1 LFNYD
6 GKKYKVPPD
15 IGAYFTFQK
24 NGRTIE
30 EKDWVGDGSKLRE
43 TDTWAIA
50 TDGATI
56 NHTVVFEPSKTRADR
71 VRQTQVLNRRGDTPK
86 SADDPFIGYWVEDRS
101 KSTPYEEKLRRTPQG
116 TESINNDGYKVLLH
130 CDGKDYPLQDAEEG
144 GSDGIRVRE
153 TDGTMVA
160 EFKKHGEVMLTKVT
174 EISADGKTKNV
185 TGKNPKGEEVFKFT
199 LVKVE

>member
-43 TDTWAIA
+43 TDTWAISA
-50 TDGATI
+50 DGATI
-56 NHTVVFEPSKTRADR
+56 NQTVVYEPSKITADR
-71 VRQTQVLNRRGDTPK
+71 IRVTNVFHLRSDTPK
-86 SADDPFIGYWVEDRS
+86 SVDDPFIGYWVQDRS
-101 KSTPYEEKLRRTPQG
+101 KSTLYEEKLRRTQQG
-116 TESINNDGYKVLLH
+116 TESSNNSGFKVLLH
-130 CDGKDYPLQDAEEG
+130 CDGKDYPLEANEQF
-144 GSDGIRVRE
+144 DGIRVRE
-153 TDGTMVA
+153 TDGTMIV
-160 EFKKHGEVMLTKVT
+160 EFKKHGEVVLTKVND
-174 EISADGKTKNV
+174 ISADGKTRHV
-185 TGKNPKGEEVFKFT
+185 TEKNPKGEEVFKFT